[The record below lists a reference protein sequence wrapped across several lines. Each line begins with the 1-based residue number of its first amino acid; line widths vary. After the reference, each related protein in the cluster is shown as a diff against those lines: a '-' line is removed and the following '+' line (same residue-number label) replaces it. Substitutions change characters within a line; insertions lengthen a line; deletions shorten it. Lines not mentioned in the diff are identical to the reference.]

1 MSKLKIVVTGATGLL
16 GRATAAHL
24 VGQGH
29 EVVSV
34 DKREGDFAQGSKLVV
49 GDLTSLE
56 FCDSVIAGASAVV
69 HLGAIPNPTDA
80 RQFNVFQNNSVSTFA
95 VFTAAAQAKVKT
107 VVYASSLSAYGFAY
121 SDEWTS
127 PLYAPVDESHPF
139 IFEESYAL
147 SKEVNERSALMW
159 SRRCESAFV
168 GMRFPWTNTPEK
180 TLELARRF
188 NDEDNLPPDPRFPKG
203 IVAKILWT
211 YLDLRDAVKAI
222 EVVINSNTKGA
233 SVYNFAAPDIM
244 AKASTMEL
252 MQKFHPKTE
261 IRSPLPGHTAPLSSQ
276 AFVDT
281 FGYAPQYLIDRDAI

>member
-1 MSKLKIVVTGATGLL
+1 LKIVVTGATGLL
-16 GRATAAHL
+16 GKATATHL
-24 VGQGH
+24 VAAGH
-29 EVVSV
+29 EVISV
-34 DKREGDFAQGSKLVV
+34 DRKAGDFAAGSELVV
-49 GDLTSLE
+49 GDLTDLD
-56 FCDSVIAGASAVV
+56 FCDKVISGAAGVV

-121 SDEWTS
+121 SDEWSS
-127 PLYAPVDESHPF
+127 PLYAPVDEAHPF

-159 SRRCESAFV
+159 SRRCKTAFV

-211 YLDLRDAVKAI
+211 YLDLRDAVTAI
-222 EVVINSNTKGA
+222 EIVLNSDITGA
-233 SVYNFAAPDIM
+233 SVYNFAAPEIM
-244 AKASTMEL
+244 AKAPTAEL
-252 MQKFHPKTE
+252 MAKFHPTTE
-261 IRSPLPGHTAPLSSQ
+261 IRSPLPGHAAPLSSQ

-281 FGYAPQYLIDRDAI
+281 FGYAPRHLINRDEI

>member
-1 MSKLKIVVTGATGLL
+1 MAKLRIVVTGATGLL
-16 GRATAAHL
+16 GRATATHL
-24 VGQGH
+24 VECGH
-29 EVVSV
+29 EVISV
-34 DKREGDFAQGSKLVV
+34 DRKEGDFAAGSKLVV

-56 FCDSVIAGASAVV
+56 FCDSVIEGANAVV

-80 RQFNVFQNNSVSTFA
+80 RQFNVFQNNSVSTFG
-95 VFTAAAQAKVKT
+95 VFTAAAQARVKT

-127 PLYAPVDESHPF
+127 PIYAPVDEAHPF
-139 IFEESYAL
+139 VFEESYAL

-159 SRRCESAFV
+159 SRRCETAFV
-168 GMRFPWTNTPEK
+168 GMRIPWTNTPEK
-180 TLELARRF
+180 NLELARRF

-222 EVVINSNTKGA
+222 EVVINSNIKG
-233 SVYNFAAPDIM
+233 SHVYNFAAPDIM
-244 AKASTMEL
+244 AKAPTMEL
-252 MQKFHPKTE
+252 MVKFHPKTE
-261 IRSPLPGHTAPLSSQ
+261 IRSLLPGHTAPLLSQ

-281 FGYAPQYLIDRDAI
+281 FGYAPQYLINRGEI

>member
-127 PLYAPVDESHPF
+127 PLYAPVDEAHPF

-222 EVVINSNTKGA
+222 EVVINSNIKGA

-244 AKASTMEL
+244 AKAPTMEL

-276 AFVDT
+276 AFVHT
-281 FGYAPQYLIDRDAI
+281 FGYSPQYLIDRGTI

>member
-1 MSKLKIVVTGATGLL
+1 MAKEKVVVTGATGLL
-16 GRATAAHL
+16 GKATANHL
-24 VGQGH
+24 VAQGY
-29 EVVSV
+29 EVISV
-34 DKREGDFAQGSKLVV
+34 DRRAGDFAEGSKLVV
-49 GDLTSLE
+49 GDLTNLE
-56 FCDSVIAGASAVV
+56 FCDSVIDGAYAVI
-69 HLGAIPNPTDA
+69 HLGAIPNPIDA
-80 RQFNVFQNNSVSTFA
+80 RQFNVFANNSVSTFA

-127 PLYAPVDESHPF
+127 PIYAPVDEAHPF

-159 SRRCESAFV
+159 SRRCDIAFI

-211 YLDLRDAVKAI
+211 YLDLRDAVNAI
-222 EVVINSNTKGA
+222 EVVINSDITG
-233 SVYNFAAPDIM
+233 SHVYNFAAPDIM

-252 MQKFHPKTE
+252 MAKFHPSTE
-261 IRSPLPGHTAPLSSQ
+261 IRSPLPGHSAPLSSQ

-281 FGYAPQYLIDRDAI
+281 FGYAPQYLINREEI

>member
-1 MSKLKIVVTGATGLL
+1 MSKLRVVVTGATGLL
-16 GRATAAHL
+16 GRATAEHL

-29 EVVSV
+29 EVISV
-34 DKREGDFAQGSKLVV
+34 DRREADFAKGSKLVV
-49 GDLTSLE
+49 GDLTNLDFS
-56 FCDSVIAGASAVV
+56 DSVIEGADSVV

-80 RQFNVFQNNSVSTFA
+80 RQYEVFKNNSVSTFA

-127 PLYAPVDESHPF
+127 PIYAPVDETHPF

-159 SRRCESAFV
+159 SRRCNTAFV

-222 EVVINSNTKGA
+222 EIVLNSDIKG
-233 SVYNFAAPDIM
+233 SHVFNFAAPDIM
-244 AKASTMEL
+244 AKAPTAEL
-252 MQKFHPKTE
+252 MARFHPKTE
-261 IRSPLPGHTAPLSSQ
+261 IRSPLPGHMAPLSSQ

-281 FGYAPQYLIDRDAI
+281 FGYAPQYLINRDEI

>member
-1 MSKLKIVVTGATGLL
+1 MAELKIVVTGATGLL
-16 GRATAAHL
+16 GRATATHL
-24 VGQGH
+24 VECGH
-29 EVVSV
+29 EVISV
-34 DKREGDFAQGSKLVV
+34 DRKEGDFAAGSKLVV

-56 FCDSVIAGASAVV
+56 FCDSVIEGANAVV

-80 RQFNVFQNNSVSTFA
+80 RQFNVFQNNSVSTFG
-95 VFTAAAQAKVKT
+95 VFTAAAQARVKT

-127 PLYAPVDESHPF
+127 PIYAPVDEAHPF
-139 IFEESYAL
+139 VFEESYAL

-159 SRRCESAFV
+159 SRRCETAFV

-188 NDEDNLPPDPRFPKG
+188 NDEDKLPPDPRFPKG

-222 EVVINSNTKGA
+222 EVVINSNIKGA
-233 SVYNFAAPDIM
+233 HVYNFAAPDIM
-244 AKASTMEL
+244 AKAPTMEL
-252 MQKFHPKTE
+252 MAKFHPKTE

-276 AFVDT
+276 AFVHT
-281 FGYAPQYLIDRDAI
+281 FGYAPQYLINRDEI

>member
-1 MSKLKIVVTGATGLL
+1 MAKQRVVVTGATGLL
-16 GRATAAHL
+16 GKATATHL
-24 VGQGH
+24 VSQGY
-29 EVVSV
+29 EVISV
-34 DKREGDFAQGSKLVV
+34 DRRAGDFAEGSKLVV
-49 GDLTSLE
+49 GDLTSLD
-56 FCDSVIAGASAVV
+56 FCDSVIDGAQAVA
-69 HLGAIPNPTDA
+69 HLGAIPNPIDA
-80 RQFNVFQNNSVSTFA
+80 RQFNVFANNSVSTFA

-127 PLYAPVDESHPF
+127 PIYAPVDEAHPF

-159 SRRCESAFV
+159 SRRCDTAFV

-211 YLDLRDAVKAI
+211 YLDLRDAVNAI
-222 EVVINSNTKGA
+222 EVVINSDITG
-233 SVYNFAAPDIM
+233 SHVYNFAAPDIM
-244 AKASTMEL
+244 AKAPTLEL
-252 MQKFHPKTE
+252 MAKFHPGTE
-261 IRSPLPGHTAPLSSQ
+261 IRSSLPGHSAPLSSQ

-281 FGYAPQYLIDRDAI
+281 FGYTPQYLINHEEI

>member
-16 GRATAAHL
+16 GRATAEHL
-24 VGQGH
+24 VRQGH
-29 EVVSV
+29 EVISV
-34 DKREGDFAQGSKLVV
+34 DKREGDFAEGSKLVV
-49 GDLTSLE
+49 GDLTSLD
-56 FCDSVIAGASAVV
+56 FCDSAIAGASAVV

-80 RQFNVFQNNSVSTFA
+80 RQYEVFKNNSVSTFA

-127 PLYAPVDESHPF
+127 PLYAPVDEAHPF

-159 SRRCESAFV
+159 SRRCETAFV

-222 EVVINSNTKGA
+222 EVVINSDIKCA

-244 AKASTMEL
+244 AKALTMEL
-252 MQKFHPKTE
+252 MAKFHPKTE
-261 IRSPLPGHTAPLSSQ
+261 IRSPLPGHNAPLSSQ

-281 FGYAPQYLIDRDAI
+281 FGYAPQFLINRDDI

>member
-1 MSKLKIVVTGATGLL
+1 MAKLKIVVTGATGLL
-16 GRATAAHL
+16 GRATATHL
-24 VGQGH
+24 VECGH
-29 EVVSV
+29 EVISG
-34 DKREGDFAQGSKLVV
+34 DRKEGEFAAGSKLVV

-56 FCDSVIAGASAVV
+56 FCDSAIEGASAVV
-69 HLGAIPNPTDA
+69 HLGAIPNPIDA
-80 RQFNVFQNNSVSTFA
+80 RQFTVFQNNSVSTFG

-127 PLYAPVDESHPF
+127 PIYAPVDEAHPF

-159 SRRCESAFV
+159 SRRCETAFV
-168 GMRFPWTNTPEK
+168 GMRIPWTNTPEK
-180 TLELARRF
+180 NLELARRF

-222 EVVINSNTKGA
+222 EVVINSNIKG
-233 SVYNFAAPDIM
+233 SHVYNFAAPDIM
-244 AKASTMEL
+244 AKAPTMEL
-252 MQKFHPKTE
+252 MAKFHPKTE

-281 FGYAPQYLIDRDAI
+281 FEYTPQYLINRGEI

>member
-1 MSKLKIVVTGATGLL
+1 MAKLKIVVTGATGLL
-16 GRATAAHL
+16 GRATATHL
-24 VGQGH
+24 VECGH
-29 EVVSV
+29 EVISV
-34 DKREGDFAQGSKLVV
+34 DRKEGDFAAGSKLVV

-56 FCDSVIAGASAVV
+56 FCDSVIEGANAVV

-127 PLYAPVDESHPF
+127 PIYAPVDEAHPF
-139 IFEESYAL
+139 VFEESYAL

-159 SRRCESAFV
+159 SRRCETAFV
-168 GMRFPWTNTPEK
+168 GMRFPWTNTLEK

-188 NDEDNLPPDPRFPKG
+188 NDEDKLPPDPRFPKG

-222 EVVINSNTKGA
+222 EVVINSDIKGA
-233 SVYNFAAPDIM
+233 HVYNFAAPDIM
-244 AKASTMEL
+244 AKAPTMEL
-252 MQKFHPKTE
+252 MAKFHPKTE
-261 IRSPLPGHTAPLSSQ
+261 IRSPLPGHSAPLSSQ
-276 AFVDT
+276 AFVHT
-281 FGYAPQYLIDRDAI
+281 FGYAPQYLINRGEI

>member
-1 MSKLKIVVTGATGLL
+1 MAKQKIVVTGATGLL
-16 GRATAAHL
+16 GKATATHFVA
-24 VGQGH
+24 QGY
-29 EVVSV
+29 EVASV
-34 DKREGDFAQGSKLVV
+34 DRREGEFAAGSKLVV
-49 GDLTSLE
+49 GDITSLE
-56 FCDSVIAGASAVV
+56 FCDSVIEGADAVV
-69 HLGAIPNPTDA
+69 HLGAIPNPIDA

-127 PLYAPVDESHPF
+127 PIYVPVDESHPF

-159 SRRCESAFV
+159 SRRCDTAFV

-203 IVAKILWT
+203 IVARILWT

-222 EVVINSNTKGA
+222 EVVVNSGITG
-233 SVYNFAAPDIM
+233 SHVYNFAAPDIM
-244 AKASTMEL
+244 ANAPTMEL
-252 MQKFHPKTE
+252 MAKFHPKTE
-261 IRSPLPGHTAPLSSQ
+261 IRSPLPGHSAPLSSQ
-276 AFVDT
+276 AFVDE
-281 FGYAPQYLIDRDAI
+281 FGYAPQYLINRDEI

>member
-1 MSKLKIVVTGATGLL
+1 
-16 GRATAAHL
+16 
-24 VGQGH
+24 
-29 EVVSV
+29 
-34 DKREGDFAQGSKLVV
+34 
-49 GDLTSLE
+49 
-56 FCDSVIAGASAVV
+56 
-69 HLGAIPNPTDA
+69 
-80 RQFNVFQNNSVSTFA
+80 
-95 VFTAAAQAKVKT
+95 
-107 VVYASSLSAYGFAY
+107 

-127 PLYAPVDESHPF
+127 PLYAPVDEAHPF

-159 SRRCESAFV
+159 SRRCETAFV

-222 EVVINSNTKGA
+222 EVVINSDIKGA

-244 AKASTMEL
+244 AKAPTLEL
-252 MQKFHPKTE
+252 MQKFHPKNPKPTAGPYGSAIE
-261 IRSPLPGHTAPLSSQ
+261 PSLCPYIRLCPAIFDRPGRHLGGNPRSIWPEFWANLLG
-276 AFVDT
+276 V
-281 FGYAPQYLIDRDAI
+281 R

>member
-29 EVVSV
+29 EVISV
-34 DKREGDFAQGSKLVV
+34 DRREGDFAQGSKLIV

-127 PLYAPVDESHPF
+127 PLYAPVDEAHPF

-159 SRRCESAFV
+159 SRRCETAFV

-222 EVVINSNTKGA
+222 EVVINSNIKGA

-276 AFVDT
+276 SFFDT
-281 FGYAPQYLIDRDAI
+281 FGYAPQFLINRDDI

>member
-16 GRATAAHL
+16 GRATAEHL
-24 VGQGH
+24 VRQGH
-29 EVVSV
+29 EVISV
-34 DKREGDFAQGSKLVV
+34 DKREGDFAEGSKLVV

-56 FCDSVIAGASAVV
+56 FCDSVIAGANAVV

-127 PLYAPVDESHPF
+127 PLYAPVDEAHPF

-159 SRRCESAFV
+159 SRRCETAFV

-180 TLELARRF
+180 TMELARRF

-222 EVVINSNTKGA
+222 EVVINSDIKCA

-244 AKASTMEL
+244 AKALTMEL
-252 MQKFHPKTE
+252 MAKFHPKTE
-261 IRSPLPGHTAPLSSQ
+261 IRSPLPGHNAPLSSQ

-281 FGYAPQYLIDRDAI
+281 FGYAPQFLINRDDI

>member
-1 MSKLKIVVTGATGLL
+1 MAKMKIVVTGATGIL
-16 GRATAAHL
+16 GKATAEHL
-24 VGQGH
+24 VKQGH
-29 EVVSV
+29 EVISV
-34 DKREGDFAQGSKLVV
+34 DRKEAEFAEGSKLIV

-56 FCDSVIAGASAVV
+56 FCDSVMSGAQGVV
-69 HLGAIPNPTDA
+69 HLGAIPNPTDT
-80 RQFNVFQNNSVSTFA
+80 RQFEVFKNNSVSAFA
-95 VFTAAAQAKVKT
+95 VFTAAAQSKVKT

-127 PLYAPVDESHPF
+127 PLYAPVDEAHPF

-159 SRRCESAFV
+159 SRRCDTAFV
-168 GMRFPWTNTPEK
+168 GIRLPWTNTPEK

-222 EVVINSNTKGA
+222 EVVLQSNIKG
-233 SVYNFAAPDIM
+233 SHVYNFAAPDIM
-244 AKASTMEL
+244 AKSPTMEL
-252 MQKFHPKTE
+252 MQKFHPQTE
-261 IRSPLPGHTAPLSSQ
+261 IRSPLPGHSAPLSSQ

-281 FGYAPQYLIDRDAI
+281 FGYAPQFLINRDDI

>member
-16 GRATAAHL
+16 GRATAEHL
-24 VGQGH
+24 VRQGH
-29 EVVSV
+29 EVISV
-34 DKREGDFAQGSKLVV
+34 DKREGDFAEGSKLVV
-49 GDLTSLE
+49 GDLTSLD
-56 FCDSVIAGASAVV
+56 FCDSAIAGASAVV

-80 RQFNVFQNNSVSTFA
+80 RQYEVFKNNSVSTFA
-95 VFTAAAQAKVKT
+95 VFTAAAQAKVKN

-127 PLYAPVDESHPF
+127 PLYAPVDEAHPF

-159 SRRCESAFV
+159 SRRCETAFV

-222 EVVINSNTKGA
+222 EVVINSDIKGA

-244 AKASTMEL
+244 AKAPTMEL
-252 MQKFHPKTE
+252 MAKFHPKTE
-261 IRSPLPGHTAPLSSQ
+261 IRSPLPGHNAPLSSQ

-281 FGYAPQYLIDRDAI
+281 FGYAPQFLINRDDI

>member
-16 GRATAAHL
+16 GRATAEHL
-24 VGQGH
+24 VGEGH
-29 EVVSV
+29 EVISV
-34 DKREGDFAQGSKLVV
+34 DRREGDYAKGSKLVV
-49 GDLTSLE
+49 GDLTNLD
-56 FCDSVIAGASAVV
+56 FCDSVITGANAVA

-80 RQFNVFQNNSVSTFA
+80 RQFEVFKNNSVSTFA
-95 VFTAAAQAKVKT
+95 VFTAAAQARVKT

-127 PLYAPVDESHPF
+127 PLYAPVDEAHPF

-159 SRRCESAFV
+159 SRRCETAFV

-222 EVVINSNTKGA
+222 EVVMNSNIKGA

-244 AKASTMEL
+244 AKAPTMEL

-276 AFVDT
+276 AFVHT
-281 FGYAPQYLIDRDAI
+281 FGFAPQYLIDRDAI

>member
-16 GRATAAHL
+16 GRATAEHL
-24 VGQGH
+24 VRQGH
-29 EVVSV
+29 EVKSV
-34 DKREGDFAQGSKLVV
+34 DKREGDFAEGSKLVV
-49 GDLTSLE
+49 GDLTSLD
-56 FCDSVIAGASAVV
+56 FCDSAIAGASAVV

-80 RQFNVFQNNSVSTFA
+80 RQYEVFKNNSVSTFA

-127 PLYAPVDESHPF
+127 PLYAPVDEAHPF

-159 SRRCESAFV
+159 SRRCETAFV

-222 EVVINSNTKGA
+222 EVVINSDIKCA

-244 AKASTMEL
+244 AKALTMEL
-252 MQKFHPKTE
+252 MAKFHPKTE
-261 IRSPLPGHTAPLSSQ
+261 IRSPLPGHNAPLSSQ

-281 FGYAPQYLIDRDAI
+281 FGYAPQFLINRDDI

>member
-1 MSKLKIVVTGATGLL
+1 MSKLKIIVTGATGLL
-16 GRATAAHL
+16 GRATAEHL
-24 VGQGH
+24 VRQGH
-29 EVVSV
+29 EVISV
-34 DKREGDFAQGSKLVV
+34 DKREGDFAEDSKLVV

-56 FCDSVIAGASAVV
+56 FCDSVIAGANAVV

-127 PLYAPVDESHPF
+127 PLYAPVDEAHPF

-159 SRRCESAFV
+159 SRRCETAFV

-222 EVVINSNTKGA
+222 EVVINSDIKGA

-244 AKASTMEL
+244 AKAPTMEL

-276 AFVDT
+276 SFVDT
-281 FGYAPQYLIDRDAI
+281 FGYAPQYLINRDDI

>member
-1 MSKLKIVVTGATGLL
+1 MAKLKIVVTGATGLL
-16 GRATAAHL
+16 GRATATHL
-24 VGQGH
+24 VECGH
-29 EVVSV
+29 EVISV
-34 DKREGDFAQGSKLVV
+34 DRKEGDFAAGSKLVV

-56 FCDSVIAGASAVV
+56 FCNRVIEGANAVV

-80 RQFNVFQNNSVSTFA
+80 RQFNVFQNNSVSTFG
-95 VFTAAAQAKVKT
+95 VFTAAAQARVKT

-127 PLYAPVDESHPF
+127 PIYAPVDEAHPF
-139 IFEESYAL
+139 VFEESYAL

-159 SRRCESAFV
+159 SRRCETAFV

-188 NDEDNLPPDPRFPKG
+188 NDEDKLPPDPRFPKG

-222 EVVINSNTKGA
+222 EVVINSNIKGA
-233 SVYNFAAPDIM
+233 HVYNFAAPDIM
-244 AKASTMEL
+244 AKAPTMEL
-252 MQKFHPKTE
+252 MAKFHPKTE

-276 AFVDT
+276 AFVHT
-281 FGYAPQYLIDRDAI
+281 FGYAPQYLINRDEI

>member
-1 MSKLKIVVTGATGLL
+1 MAKLKIVVTGATGLL
-16 GRATAAHL
+16 GRATATHL
-24 VGQGH
+24 VECGH
-29 EVVSV
+29 EVISV
-34 DKREGDFAQGSKLVV
+34 DRKEGDFAAGSKLVV

-56 FCDSVIAGASAVV
+56 FCDSVIEGANAVV

-80 RQFNVFQNNSVSTFA
+80 RQFNVFQNNSVSTFG
-95 VFTAAAQAKVKT
+95 VFMAAAQARVKT

-127 PLYAPVDESHPF
+127 PIYAPVDEAHPF
-139 IFEESYAL
+139 VFEESYAL

-159 SRRCESAFV
+159 SRRCETAFV

-188 NDEDNLPPDPRFPKG
+188 NDEDKLPPDPRFPKG

-222 EVVINSNTKGA
+222 EVVINSNIKGA
-233 SVYNFAAPDIM
+233 HVYNFAAPDIM
-244 AKASTMEL
+244 AKAPTMEL
-252 MQKFHPKTE
+252 MAKFHPKTE

-276 AFVDT
+276 AFVHT
-281 FGYAPQYLIDRDAI
+281 FGYAPQYLINRDEI

>member
-1 MSKLKIVVTGATGLL
+1 
-16 GRATAAHL
+16 
-24 VGQGH
+24 
-29 EVVSV
+29 
-34 DKREGDFAQGSKLVV
+34 
-49 GDLTSLE
+49 
-56 FCDSVIAGASAVV
+56 VV

-80 RQFNVFQNNSVSTFA
+80 RQFEVFKNNSVSTFA
-95 VFTAAAQAKVKT
+95 VFTAAAQAKVKS

-127 PLYAPVDESHPF
+127 PIYAPVDEAHPF

-159 SRRCESAFV
+159 SRRCDTAFV

-222 EVVINSNTKGA
+222 EIVLQSNIKG
-233 SVYNFAAPDIM
+233 SHVYNFAAPDIM
-244 AKASTMEL
+244 AKAPTMEL

-261 IRSPLPGHTAPLSSQ
+261 IRSPLPGHSAPLSSQ

-281 FGYAPQYLIDRDAI
+281 FGYAPEFLINRDDI